1 MSPELDLKPV
11 EYRAVRPED
20 YEAVRQFLAGLGWDR
35 RVRDPQRFAKMME
48 RADRTVLA
56 LDEGRVVGFARAL
69 CDGVSNGYI
78 SMLAVAEDRRGQ
90 GIGREIVQRLT
101 AEDEDGSVTWVLRA
115 GRGSRGFWEKVGFA
129 ASEIA
134 MERMRRE

>member
-1 MSPELDLKPV
+1 MSGI
-11 EYRAVRPED
+11 EYRAIRPQD
-20 YEAVRQFLAGLGWDR
+20 YEAVRQFLAGLGWER
-35 RVRDPQRFAKMME
+35 RVRDPLRFAKMMV

-56 LDEGRVVGFARAL
+56 LDGTRVVGCARAL

-90 GIGREIVQRLT
+90 GIGREIVRRLT
-101 AEDEDGSVTWVLRA
+101 AADEGDIEGSITWVLRA
-115 GRGSRGFWEKVGFA
+115 GRGSREFWEKLGFA

-134 MERMRRE
+134 MERTRREQDI

>member
-1 MSPELDLKPV
+1 MSPI
-11 EYRAVRPED
+11 EYRSIQPAD
-20 YEAVRQFLAGLGWDR
+20 YEPVRQFLAGLGWER
-35 RVRDPQRFAKMME
+35 RVRDQLRFAKMME

-56 LDEGRVVGFARAL
+56 LEAGRVVGFARAL

-90 GIGREIVQRLT
+90 GIGREIVRRLT

-115 GRGSRGFWEKVGFA
+115 GRGSQRFWEKLGFTD
-129 ASEIA
+129 SEIA
-134 MERMRRE
+134 MERTRREHD

>member
-1 MSPELDLKPV
+1 MSTI
-11 EYRAVRPED
+11 EYRSIQPAD
-20 YEAVRQFLAGLGWDR
+20 YEPVRQFLAGLGWEQ
-35 RVRDPQRFAKMME
+35 RVRDPGRFARMME

-90 GIGREIVQRLT
+90 GIGSEIVRRLT
-101 AEDEDGSVTWVLRA
+101 AEEEDGSVTWVLRA
-115 GRGSRGFWEKVGFA
+115 GRGSAGFWKKVGFVE
-129 ASEIA
+129 SQIA
-134 MERMRRE
+134 MERTRRERD

>member
-1 MSPELDLKPV
+1 MTIA
-11 EYRAVRPED
+11 YRSIQPAD
-20 YEAVRQFLAGLGWDR
+20 YEAVRQFLSGLGWDR

-56 LDEGRVVGFARAL
+56 LEDGRVVGFARAL

-78 SMLAVAEDRRGQ
+78 SMLAVAENRREQ
-90 GIGREIVQRLT
+90 GIGREIVKRLT

-115 GRGSRGFWEKVGFA
+115 GHGSRGFWEKMGFA

-134 MERMRRE
+134 MERMRRNTP